1 MNRKI
6 YLMIL
11 IALVCVAF
19 GLLTSCSSSSSSKTP
34 PVIAITAASGSGQT
48 AIVGAA
54 FANPLV
60 ANVTTGG
67 TATQGATVTFSAG
80 SASNATCTLSATT
93 ATTDASGNASVTC
106 TANSTVGGPYNVTAT
121 TTGASAGAN
130 FALTNTAVPTANY
143 VFYFSGAEAP
153 NAANSE
159 YLSYYVVAGVVTID
173 QNENIVGGEQDYNDG
188 CCITAHDTIQSA
200 GSTFSV
206 NASGQGTLTLNTG
219 DANVGV
225 AGIETLGI
233 QAVNTSHILIVQ
245 YDNSA
250 TSSGSMDL
258 QTATSVADGGYAFT
272 LTGVDNLYMAV
283 AYGGVFSSTSGA
295 ATGIAD
301 LNDAGLAP
309 ATTVTGQTF
318 TGAFGTPDANG
329 FGSLT
334 GGVTINGNLLTLN
347 YYVVGPEV
355 IRIIDIDSSLNS
367 GTGGAAIGSAF
378 GQGSGNTFTNSSLP
392 AAAVFSLQNTL
403 YGNAYAAVGMLAPAA
418 GSFTGT
424 GDDDELGTPVTAS
437 ALLGTYTIS
446 NTVGGTVYNG
456 YSSLAIGNG
465 GLGTVTTLGLY
476 NTDPNLSL
484 SDPNNLSGL
493 PTGGAL
499 LLDLDTPLA
508 GGTGILIPQTD
519 VAPADFNGTYAY
531 GGQDFNQGIP
541 GFYGEVDFVGLG
553 TVTASTEA
561 VSGAGPFSDPFG
573 LFNGSGTPADT
584 VATAT
589 GTLVP
594 DASES
599 TNGRYTMQM
608 SVTPSGDTA
617 QILSAVIYQASANE
631 SLWIDTD
638 ADDLFCGSL
647 QVQGSLTG
655 AHANWKGAPKAQ
667 AKRKH

>member
-19 GLLTSCSSSSSSKTP
+19 GLLTSCSSSSSTKTP
-34 PVIAITAASGSGQT
+34 PVVLINAAASSTPQSAT
-48 AIVGAA
+48 VGTA

-67 TATQGATVTFSAG
+67 TATQGATVTFAAPSSG
-80 SASNATCTLSATT
+80 ASCTLSSTT

-106 TANSTVGGPYNVTAT
+106 TANTTVSASGTNYTVTAT
-121 TTGASAGAN
+121 TTGATTPAN
-130 FALTNTAVPTANY
+130 FVLTNTAVPTANF
-143 VFYFSGAEAP
+143 VFYLSGAEAP
-153 NAANSE
+153 NAGNSE
-159 YLSYYVVAGVVTID
+159 LLSYYAVAGVVTID
-173 QNENIVGGEQDYNDG
+173 QNENVVGGEEDYNDG
-188 CCITAHDTIQSA
+188 GGITQTDVAITGGA
-200 GSTFSV
+200 LSV
-206 NASGQGTLTLNTG
+206 DATGQGTLTLNVPSATG
-219 DANVGV
+219 LGNP
-225 AGIETLGI
+225 AGTEILGI
-233 QAVNTSHILIVQ
+233 QAVNISHILIVQ
-245 YDNSA
+245 YDGSA

-272 LTGVDNLYMAV
+272 LTGVDTAYSAV
-283 AYGGVFSSTSGA
+283 AYGGVFSVTSGA

-301 LNDAGLAP
+301 VNDAGLTP
-309 ATTVTGQTF
+309 AVATGQTI
-318 TGAFGTPDANG
+318 TGAAFAGADANG
-329 FGSLT
+329 RGSLT
-334 GGVTINGNLLTLN
+334 GVNIDGTALTLN

-355 IRIIDIDSSLNS
+355 IRIINVDVGSDTP

-378 GQGSGNTFTNSSLP
+378 GQGTGTSFSLP
-392 AAAVFSLQNTL
+392 AAAVFSLENTL

-424 GDDDELGTPVTAS
+424 GDDDELGTPVMDS

-476 NTDPNLSL
+476 NTDPALNL
-484 SDPNNLSGL
+484 SDPNNTTGG
-493 PTGGAL
+493 GGAL
-499 LLDLDTPLA
+499 LLDLDAPLA

-519 VAPADFNGTYAY
+519 VAAADFNGTYAY

-541 GFYGEVDFVGLG
+541 GWFGEIDFVGLG

-561 VSGAGPFSDPFG
+561 VSGTGPFSDPFG
-573 LFNGSGTPADT
+573 LFNGSGTPAET
-584 VATAT
+584 PATAT

-594 DASES
+594 DANEAA
-599 TNGRYTMQM
+599 NGRYTISML
-608 SVTPSGDTA
+608 VTPSGDTGST
-617 QILSAVIYQASANE
+617 LSVVIYQASANE
-631 SLWIDTD
+631 SLWIDND
-638 ADDLFCGSL
+638 SEDLFCGSL
-647 QVQGSLTG
+647 QMQGSLTG